1 MFYLN
6 LIIGTIDRRYSIFL
20 RMLRRLAP
28 YNNKKNKA
36 MKPEILKKILEED
49 VLSKES
55 KEKLAALHDRISAKE
70 FSDLLDAEGNQYVEF
85 VQEGG
90 GVWGSALV
98 GYLYGLEIFGIRFLK
113 VAGTSAGAINTIL
126 IAACKSKEDA
136 KSETIKDILFN
147 WNFADFMDGKP
158 YVRSTIHAM
167 LNNKNFLTINS
178 YLAIG
183 ILLFFGVLAFVYPTE
198 KIWQTKILFSIPML
212 LVIVGVL
219 FFAKFYSDLRKRN
232 SGLNPGNTFL
242 ATMKDAL
249 NTFGIR
255 TVADLNEKFVK
266 KGKDLNL
273 SYRYGNEMQYYNKAL
288 ESIEEIRINNQEHI
302 DKIRYKIF
310 YDSTINNEYYKKDPF
325 YLLKSEYIVITTDI
339 NAKIKVELP
348 TMANLYWSEE
358 ELKHISPAEF
368 VRASMSVPF
377 FFEPM
382 QKAINKNDDSV
393 KYAWKFWMNT
403 GPENINPAGVFID
416 GGSISNFPIDLFHA
430 TDIFYPRM
438 PLFGVQLTSDSD
450 LLSEKGKT
458 AAQILKSPLS
468 YSGNII
474 STLKGFND
482 KTFLTKHTFY
492 HLFSIQ
498 TVNCGSSS
506 WLNFFM
512 KRDEKEELFN
522 RGFQAA
528 LDFLNNFEWDQ
539 YKCERMMLSMKEKKI
554 LKQEDTKT
562 VG

>member
-1 MFYLN
+1 
-6 LIIGTIDRRYSIFL
+6 
-20 RMLRRLAP
+20 
-28 YNNKKNKA
+28 
-36 MKPEILKKILEED
+36 MKTETLQKILEED
-49 VLSKES
+49 ILSKES
-55 KEKLAALHDRISAKE
+55 KEKLAALHDRISPKE

-113 VAGTSAGAINTIL
+113 VAGTSAGAINTML
-126 IAACKSKEDA
+126 IAACKTKEEA
-136 KSETIKDILFN
+136 KSEVIKDILFN
-147 WNFADFMDGKP
+147 WNFADFMDGKT
-158 YVRSTIHAM
+158 YVRTTIHAM
-167 LNNKNFLTINS
+167 LNNKNFLKINL
-178 YLAIG
+178 YIAVAILA
-183 ILLFFGVLAFVYPTE
+183 FFGILAFVLPT
-198 KIWQTKILFSIPML
+198 KAIWETKILFAIPLL
-212 LVIVGVL
+212 LVIIGFL
-219 FFAKFYSDLRKRN
+219 FLWKLYSDLTKRN

-242 ATMKDAL
+242 NQMTDVLKG
-249 NTFGIR
+249 FGID
-255 TVADLNEKFVK
+255 TVAQLNEKFMK
-266 KGKDLNL
+266 SGSKLNL
-273 SYRYGNEMQYYNKAL
+273 SYRYGNEMQYYNNAL
-288 ESIEEIRINNQEHI
+288 SSIEEIRMNNADHI

-310 YDSTINNEYYKKDPF
+310 YESAVNNDYYKQDPF
-325 YLLKSEYIVITTDI
+325 YLLQSEYIVITTDI

-382 QKAINKNDDSV
+382 QKRINKDDDSV

-403 GPENINPAGVFID
+403 KQEDINPVGIFID
-416 GGSISNFPIDLFHA
+416 GGSISNFPIDLFHSA
-430 TDIFYPRM
+430 DIFYPRM

-450 LLSEKGKT
+450 ILSEKGKT
-458 AAQILKSPLS
+458 SEEVLKSPIS
-468 YSGNII
+468 FAGNII

-498 TVNCGSSS
+498 TVNCGTSS

-512 KRDEKEELFN
+512 KKEEKEELFN
-522 RGFQAA
+522 RGFSAA
-528 LDFLNNFEWDQ
+528 LDFLNNFEWDK

-554 LKQEDTKT
+554 LKEEDTPT

>member
-1 MFYLN
+1 
-6 LIIGTIDRRYSIFL
+6 
-20 RMLRRLAP
+20 
-28 YNNKKNKA
+28 
-36 MKPEILKKILEED
+36 MKPETLRKILEED
-49 VLSKES
+49 ILSKES
-55 KEKLAALHDRISAKE
+55 KEMLSALHDRISAKE

-90 GVWGSALV
+90 GVWGTALV

-113 VAGTSAGAINTIL
+113 VAGTSAGAINTML
-126 IAACKSKEDA
+126 IAACKTKEDA
-136 KSETIKDILFN
+136 KSEIIKDILFN

-158 YVRSTIHAM
+158 YVKITIHSI
-167 LNNKNFLTINS
+167 LNNKNFIKINS
-178 YLAIG
+178 YIAIG
-183 ILLFFGVLAFVYPTE
+183 ILAFFGILAFVYPTE

-219 FFAKFYSDLRKRN
+219 FLSKLYSDLKKRN

-242 ATMKDAL
+242 TAMKNAL
-249 NTFGIR
+249 DNLGIK

-266 KGKDLNL
+266 TGKDLNL
-273 SYRYGNEMQYYNKAL
+273 SYRYGNEMQYYNMAL
-288 ESIEEIRINNQEHI
+288 ENIEEIRVNNSEHI
-302 DKIRYKIF
+302 DEIRYKIF

-325 YLLKSEYIVITTDI
+325 YLLKSEYIIITTDI

-358 ELKHISPAEF
+358 ELKHASPAEF

-382 QKAINKNDDSV
+382 QKVINKNDDSV
-393 KYAWKFWMNT
+393 KYAWKFWLNT
-403 GPENINPAGVFID
+403 QPEDINPAAVFID

-458 AAQILKSPLS
+458 AAQILKSPLT

-512 KRDEKEELFN
+512 KSKEKEELFN

-528 LDFLNNFEWDQ
+528 LDFLSNFDWDK

-554 LKQEDTKT
+554 LKEEDTKT

>member
-1 MFYLN
+1 
-6 LIIGTIDRRYSIFL
+6 
-20 RMLRRLAP
+20 
-28 YNNKKNKA
+28 
-36 MKPEILKKILEED
+36 MKPETLKKILEENT
-49 VLSKES
+49 LSKES
-55 KEKLAALHDRISAKE
+55 KEKLAALHDLISAKE

-113 VAGTSAGAINTIL
+113 VAGTSAGAINTML
-126 IAACKSKEDA
+126 IAACKTKEES
-136 KSETIKDILFN
+136 KSETIKEILFN

-158 YVRSTIHAM
+158 YVKTTIHAM
-167 LNNKNFLTINS
+167 LNNKNFLKINS
-178 YLAIG
+178 YIFIG
-183 ILLFFGVLAFVYPTE
+183 ILVFFGILAFVYPTE
-198 KIWQTKILFSIPML
+198 ETWQTKILFSIPLL
-212 LVIVGVL
+212 LVIIGVL
-219 FFAKFYSDLRKRN
+219 CLTKIYTDLKKRN
-232 SGLNPGNTFL
+232 SGLNPGNTFSE
-242 ATMKDAL
+242 AMKNAL
-249 NTFGIR
+249 DSFGIK

-266 KGKDLNL
+266 KGKDLSLN
-273 SYRYGNEMQYYNKAL
+273 YRYGNGMQYYQIAL
-288 ESIEEIRINNQEHI
+288 ESIEEIRANNREHI
-302 DKIRYKIF
+302 DEIRYKIF
-310 YDSTINNEYYKKDPF
+310 YDSTVNNEYYKKDPF
-325 YLLKSEYIVITTDI
+325 YLLKSEYIVVTTDI

-377 FFEPM
+377 FFEPT
-382 QKAINKNDDSV
+382 QKVINKDDDSV

-403 GPENINPAGVFID
+403 SPEDIYPAGVFID

-450 LLSEKGKT
+450 LLSDKGKT
-458 AAQILKSPLS
+458 SAQILASPLS
-468 YSGNII
+468 YAGNII

-512 KRDEKEELFN
+512 KREEKEELFN

-528 LDFLNNFEWDQ
+528 LDFLSRFDWDR

-554 LKQEDTKT
+554 LKEEDTKT